1 MELGVAPAPGMR
13 RREAGKR
20 RSLLPAAALALALV
34 PSALGTPPDAEP
46 RSTDAPGALPDP
58 DPNRLALA
66 PPDLLGAALRVEL
79 GPRLEDLEAAPAPVS
94 SPPPEAP
101 ALLAPDLSLAASVP
115 EPSPVWLGVLSLAS
129 AAVASRG
136 TRRCLRRRRHR

>member
-1 MELGVAPAPGMR
+1 MR

-34 PSALGTPPDAEP
+34 PSALGTPPQP
-46 RSTDAPGALPDP
+46 DAPSARAPRALPDR
-58 DPNRLALA
+58 DPTHLALA
-66 PPDLLGAALRVEL
+66 PQDLVADALRVEFA
-79 GPRLEDLEAAPAPVS
+79 PRFDDLEAAPAPVS
-94 SPPPEAP
+94 SPPPELP
-101 ALLAPDLSLAASVP
+101 ALLAPELALAASVP
-115 EPSPVWLGVLSLAS
+115 EPPPVWLGLLSLAS